1 MTDDSID
8 SMMHQGKS
16 LAQWAEDFKGEFT
29 IDQLEKMA
37 RGGAD
42 LQKILMLGLDEAD
55 TSESFKELPLDG
67 DEGLDEADADV
78 EAAALSELSESIVPN
93 YTVHVKVLGI
103 NTAFS
108 VNAKNEDD
116 AESKVKEQIK
126 KLTGRNDV
134 KVSIE
139 KIESTKQLNESFN
152 DSIVTV
158 EDFVRAL
165 KRNLANDKDKIM
177 FRIVKD
183 KSAYEVFEM
192 HGKGGTFVVDLIPA
206 VVNEMTNW
214 EDNISEDN

>member
-1 MTDDSID
+1 MDDTTK
-8 SMMHQGKS
+8 MMHQGKTIE
-16 LAQWAEDFKGEFT
+16 QWFKDFNGEFSYE
-29 IDQLEKMA
+29 QLARMA
-37 RGGAD
+37 KGGCD

-78 EAAALSELSESIVPN
+78 EAAALSELDESIVPN

-139 KIESTKQLNESFN
+139 KIESAKQLNESFN

-206 VVNEMTNW
+206 LANESKNW
-214 EDNISEDN
+214 EDNLNEEE